1 MYMCMCMCMCPK
13 ISRRSAPGTHQKQS
27 KRPTFSPGRDPGDS
41 PPVTSQISPHIFNV
55 STALFCSL
63 AVKPRAG
70 RTSLTDVIKSKVKRH
85 GRHGV

>member
-1 MYMCMCMCMCPK
+1 MPQNFPALRAHSPK
-13 ISRRSAPGTHQKQS
+13 TEEKAHIFPRPG
-27 KRPTFSPGRDPGDS
+27 PGRLT
-41 PPVTSQISPHIFNV
+41 TSDQPDFPTHIQYV

-63 AVKPRAG
+63 AKPRAG

>member
-1 MYMCMCMCMCPK
+1 MCPK
-13 ISRRSAPGTHQKQS
+13 ISRRSAPGSHQKQS
-27 KRPTFSPGRDPGDS
+27 KSPKIFRRYAPGDS
-41 PPVTSQISPHIFNV
+41 PPDFPTHIQYV

-63 AVKPRAG
+63 AKPRAG